1 MNKPDFLKVSNLKKK
16 PICMA
21 PWTNFYAKITPDG
34 YNAKVCCVNEDS
46 VDVKNISEYF
56 ESDMLKNI
64 TSSLEKGELPN
75 SCRRCE
81 YNPDFESYENE
92 IDKKKRKRNVIA
104 HKHDY
109 ESLTIDDLKVIL
121 EHDDDKFIQLDLRPS
136 NLCNLKCRMC
146 NSSSSTEIAK
156 ESLKIISDNDFI
168 SDLRETTTSASALT
182 SFDEKYFKKY
192 AEDYTSND
200 DHKNRVREIFKYANL
215 QRLKLLGGEPSIDPA
230 IISVMKDLKEDRIK
244 KSNGFRLQI
253 TTNMT
258 NINKT
263 WLDYFQVFNAK
274 ITASIDGAGRTYEY
288 IRYPAKWNR
297 IESNIKALTPETGS
311 NDLSMN
317 LVMSNILFL
326 DIKHWIPILN
336 NLALEKSFKLNF
348 IECFYPTY
356 MMPSNIPYE
365 YKMKILEDIKHL
377 KKYDLSSNIRDF
389 LDKSERYLES
399 IANEDPDMNNLKAF
413 FLINMKQDKLRKQNI
428 FDINYTKEIYNKM
441 NKGANNDRSKQ
452 I

>member
-1 MNKPDFLKVSNLKKK
+1 
-16 PICMA
+16 
-21 PWTNFYAKITPDG
+21 
-34 YNAKVCCVNEDS
+34 
-46 VDVKNISEYF
+46 
-56 ESDMLKNI
+56 
-64 TSSLEKGELPN
+64 
-75 SCRRCE
+75 
-81 YNPDFESYENE
+81 
-92 IDKKKRKRNVIA
+92 
-104 HKHDY
+104 
-109 ESLTIDDLKVIL
+109 
-121 EHDDDKFIQLDLRPS
+121 
-136 NLCNLKCRMC
+136 MC

-356 MMPSNIPYE
+356 MMPSNI
-365 YKMKILEDIKHL
+365 
-377 KKYDLSSNIRDF
+377 RDF